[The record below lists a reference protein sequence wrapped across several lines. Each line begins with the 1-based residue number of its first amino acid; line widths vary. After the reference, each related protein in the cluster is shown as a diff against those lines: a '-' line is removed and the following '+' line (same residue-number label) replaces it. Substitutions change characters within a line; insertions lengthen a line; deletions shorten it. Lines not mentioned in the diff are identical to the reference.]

1 MFLLLTKQ
9 NTFQLA
15 KGHILNKYKDWFKMQ
30 TVCD

>member
-15 KGHILNKYKDWFKMQ
+15 KGHILNKYDWFKMQ